1 MKPFWGKYGH
11 VYRSGQRAFPIHRM
25 PSLLR
30 GIYRRYKTL
39 IKIVAVSF
47 VISYAVIWLYESRE
61 VGGRARMA
69 RRRFQVQRRE
79 EKRPAEQNYAYA
91 SLLCDDVMSDATKVL
106 IQSLKAKTSLP
117 FILLVLPQVKHTED
131 FVKLGAKLQVISELE
146 YPFKVNQEKV
156 AINKM
161 CRYSKLHI
169 WKFIQYKKIVFIDVD
184 CLIMQVQHTELT
196 IS

>member
-1 MKPFWGKYGH
+1 MISPI
-11 VYRSGQRAFPIHRM
+11 RAIW
-25 PSLLR
+25 
-30 GIYRRYKTL
+30 RRYRTL
-39 IKIVAVSF
+39 IKIVGLSF
-47 VISYAVIWLYESRE
+47 LISYVLIWLWESRRSE
-61 VGGRARMA
+61 VFAGARTA

-79 EKRPAEQNYAYA
+79 NMAPSEQNYAFA

-106 IQSLKAKTSLP
+106 IHSLKSRTNLP
-117 FILLVLPQVKHTED
+117 FILLVLPQVRHTED

-184 CLIMQVQHTELT
+184 TLIVQVQ
-196 IS
+196 IMF